1 MAEKG
6 GSKKPGQKT
15 GQKTGQSG
23 AAPSKKTVIKMVSE
37 NRKARFDYTIED
49 SFEAG
54 LVLAGSEVKS
64 LRQGAM
70 NLKDSYVVI
79 SKGEAYLQNANISAY
94 KASSY
99 NNHEPERRR
108 KLLLRKTELDR
119 IERAIDER
127 GYTCVPLKV
136 YFKGS
141 WAKVEVALAKGKNAG
156 DKRNTIKSRDVD
168 RELANVKRKSRG
180 ER

>member
-1 MAEKG
+1 VAVQKG
-6 GSKKPGQKT
+6 GSKNAGK
-15 GQKTGQSG
+15 SG
-23 AAPSKKTVIKMVSE
+23 ASPSVKTVIKMVSE
-37 NRKARFDYTIED
+37 NRKARFDYVIED

-54 LVLAGSEVKS
+54 LVLSGSEVKS

-70 NLKDSYVVI
+70 NLKDSYVVM
-79 SKGEAYLQNANISAY
+79 SKGEAYLQNANISPY

-108 KLLLRKTELDR
+108 KLLLRKAELDR

-141 WAKVEVALAKGKNAG
+141 WAKVEVALAKGKNSG
-156 DKRNTIKSRDVD
+156 DKRDSIKTRDVN
-168 RELANVKRKSRG
+168 RELAAVKRKSRG
-180 ER
+180 E